1 MEEIE
6 AVEAEKE
13 KRPGVLSVINLSVDE
28 REFFLD
34 YMESVNPQMNA
45 SYIFALLGDEKFLK
59 FFDVMSNT
67 TIKVPSRDSI
77 LKIINYIKIYNY
89 CKKKNFSKEG
99 YEKAARI
106 YGRRAMSIM
115 RIVEKVERI
124 LEKNKVDLDDDE

>member
-6 AVEAEKE
+6 AVENEKE
-13 KRPGVLSVINLSVDE
+13 KRPGVLSIVNLSYDE
-28 REFFLD
+28 REIFLD

-45 SYIFALLGDEKFLK
+45 SYIFSLLGDEKFLK

-67 TIKVPSRDSI
+67 TIKVPPRDSV

-89 CKKKNFSKEG
+89 CKNKDFSKEG
-99 YEKAARI
+99 YEKASRI
-106 YGRRAMSIM
+106 FGRRTMSIM

-124 LEKNKVDLDDDE
+124 LEKGKESIDLDE